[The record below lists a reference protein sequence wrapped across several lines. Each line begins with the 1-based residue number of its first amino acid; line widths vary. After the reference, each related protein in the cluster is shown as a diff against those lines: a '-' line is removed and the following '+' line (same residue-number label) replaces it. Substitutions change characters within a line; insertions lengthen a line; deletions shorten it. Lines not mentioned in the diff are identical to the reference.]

1 MQLHAGNLASLARG
15 CALLAGGGG
24 GNPALALTMAL
35 HAVRQH
41 GPVDVLDP
49 GGLQADAVVLPC
61 GMIGAPTIAEERIWN
76 GDEGRTLCEV
86 IAGARGHPVDVLLA
100 LQIGGA
106 NGLLP
111 VMWAARLG
119 LALLDADGAGRAFPR
134 LDQHAMCLAGI
145 APGPV
150 VLTDGRGNT
159 LLLDPADDAWA
170 ERLARSA
177 LAGLGGVCAGA
188 CYCMTGEQA
197 PRATIA
203 SSVSLALALGEAM
216 RADDV
221 HQQVWAAC
229 ETLGGTVLIEGRIR
243 ALQRHSDTGFMSGSA
258 TVAGT
263 AGDTGRQLHLELQN
277 EFLLA
282 LEDGVPCAAVPDLI
296 AVLSS
301 DTGSPLG
308 VEDLRYGQHVI
319 VLTSPAPSV
328 WRSREGLAIAGPAA
342 FGYDFEPRSEGAQP
356 RHA

>member
-1 MQLHAGNLASLARG
+1 MQLHVANLPALARG
-15 CALLAGGGG
+15 CALLGGGGG
-24 GNPALALTMAL
+24 GNPALALTMATQ
-35 HAVRQH
+35 AVREH
-41 GPVDVLDP
+41 GPVEILDP
-49 GGLQADAVVLPC
+49 GALEPDAVVLPC

-86 IAGARGHPVDVLLA
+86 IAAARGHPVDALVA

-111 VMWAARLG
+111 VMWAARMG
-119 LALLDADGAGRAFPR
+119 LAIVDADGTARAFPR
-134 LDQHAMCLAGI
+134 LDQHAMRLAGV

-150 VLTDGRGNT
+150 ALTDGRGNT

-170 ERLARSA
+170 ERLARNA

-188 CYCMTGEQA
+188 CYCMTGAQA
-197 PRATIA
+197 QHATIA
-203 SSVSLALALGEAM
+203 RSLSLALALGEAM

-221 HQQVWAAC
+221 HQQVSAAC
-229 ETLGGTVLIEGRIR
+229 EALGGTVLIEGRVR
-243 ALQRHSDTGFMSGSA
+243 ALQRHAEIGFMHGSA

-263 AGDTGRQLHLELQN
+263 AGDVGRQLHLELQN

-308 VEDLRYGQHVI
+308 VEDLRHDEHVI
-319 VLTSPAPSV
+319 VLTAPAPSV

-342 FGYDFEPRSEGAQP
+342 FGYDFEPPPGGICP
-356 RHA
+356 RRV